1 MKELFDKISEE
12 CSKNVTKSYSTS
24 FSLATKMLSSNIR
37 QDIYNIYGFV
47 RFADEIVD
55 TFHSYN
61 KKELFSRFVDDL
73 NYSLIEGISLNP
85 ILNSFQKTVNKYNI
99 DKSLIDAFLKSME
112 QDLEKK
118 KYKSLKEY
126 KDYIYGSA
134 DVVGLMCLK
143 VFVGGNNDDFNRL
156 KPYAMSLGSA
166 FQKVNFLRDLNDDYK
181 KLNRIYFPGI
191 DYKTFNEDAKN
202 NIMIDIEK
210 DFSNALKGIY
220 MLPNNSKFGVYA
232 AYKYYKRLLRKLDRA
247 SYLQIKSK
255 RVRVPNYQKVDGL
268 ARSYVRYRLNIL

>member
-143 VFVGGNNDDFNRL
+143 VFVGGNNDDFNR
-156 KPYAMSLGSA
+156 
-166 FQKVNFLRDLNDDYK
+166 VNQAYSS
-181 KLNRIYFPGI
+181 GQH
-191 DYKTFNEDAKN
+191 
-202 NIMIDIEK
+202 
-210 DFSNALKGIY
+210 
-220 MLPNNSKFGVYA
+220 LP
-232 AYKYYKRLLRKLDRA
+232 RLLSGSVPFLNMA
-247 SYLQIKSK
+247 AGSYTFTF
-255 RVRVPNYQKVDGL
+255 GL
-268 ARSYVRYRLNIL
+268 ARSSDSDIGIRRNYRANSDGLLDSECSSSMYIQEIAG